1 MLPAPMTRKGSH
13 MRLVI
18 LALGLLAFPVTA
30 ATAGVPNMTC
40 KAERTVEG
48 PTGQQREYTDVFRVT
63 NGRLYHRWSGREE
76 YFYNDIREVEFGRY
90 VSGHMV
96 FVMDYDKLRGY
107 VVIAGRPDWRV
118 AYLDCKS

>member
-1 MLPAPMTRKGSH
+1 MKRLPLSH
-13 MRLVI
+13 MRLLI
-18 LALGLLAFPVTA
+18 LALGLLTFSVTA

-48 PTGQQREYTDVFRVT
+48 PMGRPGEYTDVFRVA

-96 FVMDYDKLRGY
+96 FVMDSDQLRGY

-118 AYLDCKS
+118 VYLDCKS

>member
-1 MLPAPMTRKGSH
+1 MLPAPMTRH

-18 LALGLLAFPVTA
+18 LAFGLLAFLVTA

-48 PTGQQREYTDVFRVT
+48 PTGQPRETTDVFRVA

-76 YFYNDIREVEFGRY
+76 YFYNDITEVEVGRY

-118 AYLDCKS
+118 VYLDCKS

>member
-1 MLPAPMTRKGSH
+1 

-40 KAERTVEG
+40 KAERTVVG
-48 PTGQQREYTDVFRVT
+48 PMGQPGEYTDVFRVA

-76 YFYNDIREVEFGRY
+76 YLYNDIREVEFGRY

-96 FVMDYDKLRGY
+96 FVMDDDNRRGY
-107 VVIAGRPDWRV
+107 VVIAGRTDWRV
-118 AYLDCKS
+118 VYLDCKS

>member
-30 ATAGVPNMTC
+30 ASAGVQNMTC
-40 KAERTVEG
+40 KAERTVVG
-48 PTGQQREYTDVFRVT
+48 PMGQPMESTDVFRVA

-96 FVMDYDKLRGY
+96 FVMDDDNRRGY

-118 AYLDCKS
+118 VYLDCKS

>member
-1 MLPAPMTRKGSH
+1 

-18 LALGLLAFPVTA
+18 LALGLLASVTA
-30 ATAGVPNMTC
+30 ATAAVPDMTC
-40 KAERTVEG
+40 KAERTVLG
-48 PTGQQREYTDVFRVT
+48 PMGQPGESTDVFRVA

-96 FVMDYDKLRGY
+96 FVIDKLRGY
-107 VVIAGRPDWRV
+107 VVIAAPHDWRV
-118 AYLDCKS
+118 VYLDCTS